1 VEPSR
6 RVAANAGG
14 LEAVLSKAELHE
26 NPLVPNRKLR
36 QMYVA
41 MVEARVL
48 DEHLAERKTV
58 DKEWRRVQSTRG
70 EEACRVSTAINL
82 QPGDLV
88 SDSQPGGI
96 MDLLAGVKVEHLLRR
111 VSGKA
116 AGKKYTQPEDTR
128 QLPWIRDTNERLRLA
143 MGAAL
148 SLKMLKQ
155 EKLVV
160 AYAHQGEIGRGK
172 WRRILELASELELPI
187 FFVVLPSHRAVKKKP
202 AKTELGMQLKSCGVP
217 GIVADANDAVALYRV
232 AQETFGRIRG
242 GGGPV
247 FFECVGFPLAGSR
260 NASNPDPVLQ
270 MKDFL
275 LGRKVATEHWLD
287 RAGDGLRRRIHGTK
301 L

>member
-1 VEPSR
+1 MV
-6 RVAANAGG
+6 ANAGG
-14 LEAVLSKAELHE
+14 LEAVLSEAELHE

-48 DEHLAERKTV
+48 DEHFVERKAV
-58 DKEWRRVQSTRG
+58 DKAWRWFQSTRG
-70 EEACRVSTAINL
+70 EEACRVSTAIDL

-88 SDSQPGGI
+88 SDSQPGAI
-96 MDLLAGVKVEHLLRR
+96 MDLLAGIKVERLLRL

-116 AGKKYTQPEDTR
+116 AGKKWPQAEGTR
-128 QLPWIRDTNERLRLA
+128 QLPWIGDTDERLRLA

-155 EKLVV
+155 EQLVV
-160 AYAHQGEIGRGK
+160 AYAHQGEIGRGN
-172 WRRILELASELELPI
+172 WRRILEIASELELPI
-187 FFVVLPSHRAVKKKP
+187 FFVVLPSHPVAKKKP
-202 AKTELGMQLKSCGVP
+202 TKTESGMRLKSCGVP
-217 GIVADANDAVALYRV
+217 GIVVDANDSVALYRV

-247 FFECVGFPLAGSR
+247 LVECVAFPLEGSR
-260 NASNPDPVLQ
+260 NASTPDSVLQ
-270 MKDFL
+270 MKGFL
-275 LGRKVATEHWLD
+275 LGRKVATERWLD